1 MLPPTAAG
9 QPSRRNSIS
18 ERMRQ
23 KYKFGSELEEDESCE
38 DLYKRLEIQESDL
51 ILAAELGSALLDKNE
66 AISKQKEVLVVEYS
80 QKLEVN
86 SKIVNI
92 ILFSIPQVLEQ
103 EKYQLR
109 RQLEVLED
117 EYQQEVSQLHDDIN
131 SVKKALERHSTK
143 KKIADKRSSDMIDQ
157 LREKNQMM
165 NLQVKKFGEKGK
177 QLLIHKESV
186 DTQIVVKM
194 TNMQQHSKNIEG
206 LNKKISEIVLAK
218 VMLEKEINVLTNDI
232 DSITQHVDISANKI
246 RQMERKITNQGNTLK
261 SSEKDCEK
269 LRSSNQSLSSR
280 LEKVNPY
287 NSEIVKQTNLM
298 LEIERSVPNYKES
311 IGYKDS
317 DDSESDD
324 DEDLS
329 EKDIELDDLKS
340 EVLSVYQQVHNMCIT
355 LTRGRGRRKLPQ
367 SMQPSCV
374 SSASSEDFQSVSVR
388 IFVDALMMY

>member
-1 MLPPTAAG
+1 M
-9 QPSRRNSIS
+9 
-18 ERMRQ
+18 
-23 KYKFGSELEEDESCE
+23 
-38 DLYKRLEIQESDL
+38 
-51 ILAAELGSALLDKNE
+51 
-66 AISKQKEVLVVEYS
+66 EYS

-355 LTRGRGRRKLPQ
+355 LTRGRGRRKLPH

-388 IFVDALMMY
+388 IFVDVLLMY